1 MWHDSVAL
9 GSSAWPKS
17 CFGSPQKRPV
27 KIPIPKIFPAQRS
40 SHQTFKFCP
49 AHSSMPRACLAWA
62 FRVDSFSSVAKARF
76 VSGKS
81 GFRKPRDSQRG
92 PRSVFAGTGSAS
104 SDLRVDHYVPT
115 VWGSRSGGVLGRL
128 RNTRIAMT
136 ATKKTQHP
144 PPVVTDIEDLLLK
157 HPGVAF
163 VQHDAPSARRDLLK
177 WYDQHHRILP
187 WRRNKFSKHCLPREK
202 TDLSAV
208 KGEEILGPEPQTLA
222 NPQTLAT
229 AALYWVD
236 VETAGSPC
244 DVPTDQYA
252 YGVWVSEIMSQQ
264 TQIERVAVYWR
275 RWMSKWPTADALS
288 DATQEQVN
296 ELWAGLGY
304 YRRAR
309 FLLEG
314 AKFVVGKGG
323 DAGKDSEGK
332 DSKLS
337 DGKQHPEKT
346 LSPFPNTAKAL
357 SSVPGVGP
365 YTAAAVASIAFHEP
379 IAAVDGNV
387 IRVATRLG
395 SVVGG
400 GDAVKNNTSAS
411 RAVREIANALLDET
425 RPGDFNQAM
434 MELGATVCT
443 PRNPKCLT
451 CPLRAYCQGFKME
464 TSEELELK
472 ETLKR
477 ESTEPKGKAD
487 VTSKEL
493 TGEPKSSPFR
503 VTDLPEK
510 DKKAEK
516 RLETVLT
523 RVVEARVVF
532 AAGAGIGKQSGGTNH
547 SSTDTEI
554 LIGYLVTKRP
564 EGGLLGGL
572 WEFPS
577 VVAPAETKNDLDRAK
592 MAENLVSFC
601 DPVSHGSPF
610 GVDHLVKS
618 AGTLV
623 SFRPVEQMGEV
634 THVFSH
640 VKQQTIVT
648 RLAVEV
654 TLVAGDDSAEAFF
667 AQTGEGT
674 NQTPWRWVR
683 GDAIHDA
690 GLTSGPMKVFGLLT
704 KENGKKKNAAPKESA
719 IGKMFAKKQKKAEE
733 KQTG

>member
-49 AHSSMPRACLAWA
+49 AHSSMPRVCLAWA

-136 ATKKTQHP
+136 ATKNTQHP
-144 PPVVTDIEDLLLK
+144 PSVVTDIEDLLLK

-229 AALYWVD
+229 AALYWAD

-346 LSPFPNTAKAL
+346 LSP
-357 SSVPGVGP
+357 VPKHRES
-365 YTAAAVASIAFHEP
+365 AVQRAGRR
-379 IAAVDGNV
+379 AVHRRGG
-387 IRVATRLG
+387 RVHRVSRTNR
-395 SVVGG
+395 GG
-400 GDAVKNNTSAS
+400 G
-411 RAVREIANALLDET
+411 R
-425 RPGDFNQAM
+425 
-434 MELGATVCT
+434 
-443 PRNPKCLT
+443 
-451 CPLRAYCQGFKME
+451 
-464 TSEELELK
+464 
-472 ETLKR
+472 
-477 ESTEPKGKAD
+477 
-487 VTSKEL
+487 
-493 TGEPKSSPFR
+493 
-503 VTDLPEK
+503 
-510 DKKAEK
+510 
-516 RLETVLT
+516 
-523 RVVEARVVF
+523 
-532 AAGAGIGKQSGGTNH
+532 
-547 SSTDTEI
+547 
-554 LIGYLVTKRP
+554 
-564 EGGLLGGL
+564 
-572 WEFPS
+572 
-577 VVAPAETKNDLDRAK
+577 
-592 MAENLVSFC
+592 
-601 DPVSHGSPF
+601 
-610 GVDHLVKS
+610 
-618 AGTLV
+618 
-623 SFRPVEQMGEV
+623 
-634 THVFSH
+634 
-640 VKQQTIVT
+640 
-648 RLAVEV
+648 
-654 TLVAGDDSAEAFF
+654 
-667 AQTGEGT
+667 
-674 NQTPWRWVR
+674 
-683 GDAIHDA
+683 
-690 GLTSGPMKVFGLLT
+690 
-704 KENGKKKNAAPKESA
+704 
-719 IGKMFAKKQKKAEE
+719 
-733 KQTG
+733 